1 MRPWFAAGTI
11 FGVYRVE
18 AGMDPQA
25 AALQPGSKLVA
36 AGYALY
42 SSATMLVISTG
53 QVGLC
58 AAPTMTQLCV
68 HHSLCSCVLA
78 PRARRCCKS
87 DSHQA
92 ANISRCQTA
101 SWAA

>member
-1 MRPWFAAGTI
+1 MLMHHTAPMLGFAAGTI

-42 SSATMLVISTG
+42 SSATMLVMSTG
-53 QVGLC
+53 QVGSCDDEGSIRKLPTCSLC
-58 AAPTMTQLCV
+58 RVCRPNVTQLCV
-68 HHSLCSCVLA
+68 H
-78 PRARRCCKS
+78 
-87 DSHQA
+87 
-92 ANISRCQTA
+92 N
-101 SWAA
+101 